1 MPRTIADVA
10 ALVRSKNAGPFW
22 LTFDIMMDND
32 ADYQL
37 VKRSGVITKELIAK
51 LYNQPIDDVIVVEH
65 DSAQAIKVS
74 FPRPTSTGSPEDRDN
89 HGGQQYPPL
98 LDLVV
103 EK

>member
-1 MPRTIADVA
+1 MPKTIADVA

-37 VKRSGVITKELIAK
+37 VKNSKAITAELIAK
-51 LYNQPIDDVIVVEH
+51 IYKQKLEDVIVVEH
-65 DSAQAIKVS
+65 DSARAIKVS
-74 FPRPTSTGSPEDRDN
+74 IPRPYSNGSPEDTDI
-89 HGGQQYPPL
+89 HGGQQYSPL
-98 LDLVV
+98 LGLVV